1 MYLYYASHARCP
13 GVGASIRSFAW
24 GWSIRPNMLKFIMTN
39 RLEES
44 NLNKNYTCQFLENVY
59 FNFIYRATCEGG
71 FQKSI

>member
-1 MYLYYASHARCP
+1 MYGSHARCLGP
-13 GVGASIRSFAW
+13 GASIRSIVW
-24 GWSIRPNMLKFIMTN
+24 GWSIRPTVLEFNMTN

-59 FNFIYRATCEGG
+59 FNFIYRATCEVG